1 MAINIAI
8 DGPSASGKSTV
19 AKQLCQKL
27 GYVHLD
33 TGAMYRCVALYSLK
47 NGLDINDENKLKK
60 ALKDI
65 RIDLTGDGKVY
76 LNGQDVSQEIR
87 TDKISQQASIVSANR
102 YVREHLVAMQQKMA
116 EKKGFIMDGR
126 DIGTVVLPNAEL
138 KIYLTASSEAR
149 AKRRYLEN
157 KQRGIDSNLVQ
168 LQNEIAERDYRDM
181 HRKISPLKKAD
192 DAILI
197 DSSNLNKD
205 EVVAKIMKLIT
216 EKI

>member
-33 TGAMYRCVALYSLK
+33 TGAMYRCVALYFLRT
-47 NGLDINDENKLKK
+47 GLDINDEDKLKK

-65 RIDLTGDGKVY
+65 KIDLTGDGKVY

-87 TDKISQQASIVSANR
+87 TDRISQQASIVSANR
-102 YVREHLVAMQQKMA
+102 FVREHLVTMQQKMA

-126 DIGTVVLPNAEL
+126 DIGTVVLPEAEL
-138 KIYLTASSEAR
+138 KIYLTASSKAR
-149 AKRRYLEN
+149 AMRRYLEN
-157 KQRGIDSNLVQ
+157 KERGIESNLVQ

-205 EVVAKIMKLIT
+205 EVVAEIMKLIT